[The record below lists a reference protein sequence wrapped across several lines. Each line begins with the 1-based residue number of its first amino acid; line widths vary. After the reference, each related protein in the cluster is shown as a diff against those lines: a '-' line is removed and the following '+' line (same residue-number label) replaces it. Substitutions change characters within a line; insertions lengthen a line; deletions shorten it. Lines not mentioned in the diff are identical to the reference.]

1 MKSASPAA
9 SGLTASPL
17 TASPLAATVAMLFA
31 AISWGSLFL
40 VGKPVLS
47 RLDPIWFTAL
57 RYLLAGIGMTLLVI
71 LFGEKPWTKLRAHWG
86 TLTGYGVLGYGFFGV
101 LVLEGLKLSLPS
113 HGAVLMATLPLTTI
127 LLRWL
132 LDGHRPG
139 LGVLGAAVLAM
150 AGVVLVSGVLG
161 HGDGPPHMLLGDA
174 LTLVGTLGWALYTR
188 GAAKVPSLSPL
199 EYTGLT
205 AIAALPWQLL
215 FAVVVTAAGW
225 IDAPRWQDLPPI
237 APHLIYIAAVP
248 TVAAVIAFNFGV
260 RRLGASHGTLFLNGV
275 PVSALLMSVALGQH
289 PAMQEWIG
297 AALVIAALT
306 LSTRSPGKAPAA
318 SASSAPSAAARS
330 ATPHDTVKPR
340 APLVVG
346 GRCPAA

>member
-1 MKSASPAA
+1 MKSTRPAA
-9 SGLTASPL
+9 SGL

-57 RYLLAGIGMTLLVI
+57 RYLLAGVGMVVLVA
-71 LFGEKPWTKLRAHWG
+71 LFGQKPWAKLRTHWAL
-86 TLTGYGVLGYGFFGV
+86 LTGYGVLGYGFFGV

-139 LGVLGAAVLAM
+139 LPMLGAAALAM
-150 AGVVLVSGVLG
+150 GGVVLVSGVLG
-161 HGDGPPHMLLGDA
+161 RGDGPPHMLLGDA
-174 LTLVGTLGWALYTR
+174 LTLLGTIGWALYTR
-188 GAAKVPSLSPL
+188 GAAKLPDLSPL

-215 FAVVVTAAGW
+215 FAAAVTAAGW
-225 IDAPRWQDLPPI
+225 IAAPQWQDLAPI

-289 PAMQEWIG
+289 PAMQEWLG

-306 LSTRSPGKAPAA
+306 LSTRSPGKASAPATPAA
-318 SASSAPSAAARS
+318 AAKTSAPHES
-330 ATPHDTVKPR
+330 VKVR
-340 APLVVG
+340 APAVVG